1 MSCGLSQPACGAG
14 PTRQTLLGWLQYST
28 RVARGRRRGYRGLTA
43 IIGSTR
49 AAALHQS
56 MNSLRA
62 EAVRSGAEPR

>member
-1 MSCGLSQPACGAG
+1 
-14 PTRQTLLGWLQYST
+14 
-28 RVARGRRRGYRGLTA
+28 LTA